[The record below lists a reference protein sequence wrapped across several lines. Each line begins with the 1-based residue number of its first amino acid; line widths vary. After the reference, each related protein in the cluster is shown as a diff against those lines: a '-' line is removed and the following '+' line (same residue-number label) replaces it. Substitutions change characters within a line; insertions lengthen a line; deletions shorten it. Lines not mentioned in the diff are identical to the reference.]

1 MNWLRQ
7 VLEVSIMNLRSVP
20 QRIGASLVIVIG
32 IAGVV
37 AVLVALFA
45 MAEGFRQ
52 TLATT
57 GRADRVI
64 VLRSGATEE
73 LSSGFDRE
81 QALVIAQ
88 APGVR
93 KDEQGRALASPER
106 YLLTNLVNR
115 KNREPSNVPVRGV
128 DAVALQVRPEL
139 RIVQGRMVAPGR
151 REVIVGRN
159 VTRQFVGTD
168 LGGKVPVRDGD
179 WDVVGVFE
187 TGGDVH
193 ESEIWV
199 DRAVIDGVLR
209 SSFIASV
216 IVALESP
223 EAFDAFKAALS
234 TDPRVNVDVR
244 RETAYYA
251 AQSQATGSFIR
262 VLGTVV
268 GLIMAIG
275 AVFAALNTMY
285 SAVSTRATEIA
296 ILRAIGFGGLPV
308 VGSVLLEALVLALAG
323 GLLGGLIA
331 YALFNGFTVST
342 LNFQTFSQVAFAF
355 RVTPALLTQG
365 LVWALA
371 IGLVG
376 GSFPALRA
384 ARLPITQVL
393 RAL

>member
-1 MNWLRQ
+1 MNWFRQ
-7 VLEVSIMNLRSVP
+7 VFEVAVMNLRSVP

-37 AVLVALFA
+37 GVLVALFA

-52 TLATT
+52 TLAST
-57 GRADRVI
+57 GRADRAI
-64 VLRSGATEE
+64 VLRSGAIDE

-88 APGVR
+88 ASGVR

-106 YLLTNLVNR
+106 YLLTNLVNL

-128 DAVALQVRPEL
+128 DAVAVQVRPEF
-139 RIVQGRMVAPGR
+139 RIVEGRMVAPGR
-151 REVIVGRN
+151 REVVVGRN
-159 VTRQFVGTD
+159 VTSQFEGARR
-168 LGGKVPVRDGD
+168 GGKVPVRDGD

-216 IVALESP
+216 IVALDSP
-223 EAFDAFKAALS
+223 AAFDTFKAALS

-251 AQSQATGSFIR
+251 AQSQATGAFIR

-268 GLIMAIG
+268 GVIMAIG

-285 SAVSTRATEIA
+285 SAVSSRATEIA
-296 ILRAIGFGGLPV
+296 TLRAIGFGGLPV
-308 VGSVLLEALVLALAG
+308 VGSVLLEAVVLALAG

-355 RVTPALLTQG
+355 KVTPALLTQG
-365 LVWALA
+365 LLWALS

-376 GSFPALRA
+376 GLFPALRA
-384 ARLPITQVL
+384 ARLPITTVL

>member
-7 VLEVSIMNLRSVP
+7 VFEVSIMNLRSVP

-37 AVLVALFA
+37 GVLVALLA

-57 GRADRVI
+57 GRADRAI
-64 VLRSGATEE
+64 VLRAGATDE
-73 LSSGFDRE
+73 LTSGFDRD
-81 QALVIAQ
+81 QALAIAQ
-88 APGVR
+88 ATGVR
-93 KDEQGRALASPER
+93 KDEQGAALASPER
-106 YLLTNLVNR
+106 YLLANPVNR
-115 KNREPSNVPVRGV
+115 KSREPSNAPVRAV
-128 DAVALQVRPEL
+128 DAIALRVRPEF
-139 RIVQGRMVAPGR
+139 RIVEGRMIAPGR

-159 VTRQFVGTD
+159 VAKQFVGAQ
-168 LGGKVPVRDGD
+168 LGGRVPVRDGD

-209 SSFIASV
+209 GSFISSV

-223 EAFDAFKAALS
+223 ETFDAFKAALS

-268 GLIMAIG
+268 GVIMAIG
-275 AVFAALNTMY
+275 AIFAALNTMY

-296 ILRAIGFGGLPV
+296 TLRAIGFRGMPV
-308 VGSVLLEALVLALAG
+308 VGSVLLEALVLALIG

-376 GSFPALRA
+376 GLFPALRA

>member
-1 MNWLRQ
+1 MNWLNQ
-7 VLEVSIMNLRSVP
+7 VLAVSIMNLRSVP
-20 QRIGASLVIVIG
+20 QRLGASLVIVVG

-37 AVLVALFA
+37 GVLVALLA

-57 GRADRVI
+57 GRADRAI
-64 VLRSGATEE
+64 VMRSGATDE

-88 APGVR
+88 ATGVR
-93 KDEQGRALASPER
+93 KDEQGRSLASPER

-115 KNREPSNVPVRGV
+115 KNNEPSNVPVRGV
-128 DAVALQVRPEL
+128 DAIALQVRPEF
-139 RIVQGRMVAPGR
+139 RIVAGRMLAPGR

-159 VTRQFVGTD
+159 AAKQFLGTEI
-168 LGGKVPVRDGD
+168 GGKVPVRDGD

-187 TGGDVH
+187 SGGDVH
-193 ESEIWV
+193 ESEVWV
-199 DRAVIDGVLR
+199 DRAVFDGVMR
-209 SSFIASV
+209 SSFISSV
-216 IVALESP
+216 IVVLKNA
-223 EAFDAFKAALS
+223 EAFDAFKAVLS

-251 AQSQATGSFIR
+251 AQSQATGTFIR
-262 VLGTVV
+262 VLGTIV
-268 GLIMAIG
+268 GLIMGIG

-285 SAVSTRATEIA
+285 SAVSTRTTEIA
-296 ILRAIGFGGLPV
+296 TLRAIGFGGLPV
-308 VGSVLLEALVLALAG
+308 VGSVLLEALVLALIG

-331 YALFNGFTVST
+331 YVLFNGFTVST

-355 RVTPALLTQG
+355 RVTPALLIQG

-376 GSFPALRA
+376 GLFPALRA
-384 ARLPITQVL
+384 ARLPITTAL

>member
-1 MNWLRQ
+1 MNWLKQ
-7 VLEVSIMNLRSVP
+7 VIAVSIMNLRNVP
-20 QRIGASLVIVIG
+20 QRAGASLVIVVG

-37 AVLVALFA
+37 GVLVALLA

-57 GRADRVI
+57 GRADRAI
-64 VLRSGATEE
+64 VMRSGATDE
-73 LSSGFDRE
+73 LSSFFDRE
-81 QALVIAQ
+81 QGLVIAQ
-88 APGVR
+88 AIGVR

-106 YLLTNLVNR
+106 YLLTNLLNR
-115 KNREPSNVPVRGV
+115 KDREPSNVPVRAV
-128 DAVALQVRPEL
+128 DAVALQVRPEF
-139 RIVQGRMVAPGR
+139 RIVEGRMVAPGK
-151 REVIVGRN
+151 REVVVGRN
-159 VTRQFVGTD
+159 ATKQFIGAQ
-168 LGGKVPVRDGD
+168 LGGRVPVRDGD

-209 SSFIASV
+209 GSFLASV
-216 IVALESP
+216 IVVLENA
-223 EAFDAFKAALS
+223 EAFDAFKAAIS

-268 GLIMAIG
+268 GVIMGIG

-296 ILRAIGFGGLPV
+296 TLRAIGFGGLPV
-308 VGSVLLEALVLALAG
+308 VGSVLLEALVLALIG
-323 GLLGGLIA
+323 GVLGGLIA
-331 YALFNGFTVST
+331 FVLFNGFTVST

-355 RVTPALLTQG
+355 RVTPELLTQG
-365 LVWALA
+365 VVWALA
-371 IGLVG
+371 IGFIG
-376 GSFPALRA
+376 GLFPALRA
-384 ARLPITQVL
+384 ARLPITTVL

>member
-1 MNWLRQ
+1 MNWLNQ
-7 VLEVSIMNLRSVP
+7 VLAVSIMNLRSVP
-20 QRIGASLVIVIG
+20 QRLGASLVIVVG

-37 AVLVALFA
+37 GVLVALLA

-57 GRADRVI
+57 GRADRAI
-64 VLRSGATEE
+64 VMRSGATDE

-88 APGVR
+88 ATGVR
-93 KDEQGRALASPER
+93 KDEQGRSLASPER

-115 KNREPSNVPVRGV
+115 KNNEPSNVPVRGV
-128 DAVALQVRPEL
+128 DAIALQVRPEF
-139 RIVQGRMVAPGR
+139 RIVAGRMLAPGR

-159 VTRQFVGTD
+159 AAKQFLGTEI
-168 LGGKVPVRDGD
+168 GGKVPVRDGD

-199 DRAVIDGVLR
+199 DRAVFDGVLR
-209 SSFIASV
+209 GSFISSM
-216 IVALESP
+216 IVVLENA

-244 RETAYYA
+244 RETAYYS
-251 AQSQATGSFIR
+251 AQSEATGTFIR
-262 VLGTVV
+262 VLGTIV
-268 GLIMAIG
+268 GTIMGIG

-285 SAVSTRATEIA
+285 SAVSTRTTEIA
-296 ILRAIGFGGLPV
+296 TLRAIGFGGLPV
-308 VGSVLLEALVLALAG
+308 VGSVLLEALVLALIG

-331 YALFNGFTVST
+331 YVLFNGFTVST

-355 RVTPALLTQG
+355 RVTPALLIQG
-365 LVWALA
+365 LVWALV

-376 GSFPALRA
+376 GLFPALRA
-384 ARLPITQVL
+384 ARLPITTAL

>member
-1 MNWLRQ
+1 
-7 VLEVSIMNLRSVP
+7 
-20 QRIGASLVIVIG
+20 
-32 IAGVV
+32 
-37 AVLVALFA
+37 
-45 MAEGFRQ
+45 
-52 TLATT
+52 
-57 GRADRVI
+57 
-64 VLRSGATEE
+64 
-73 LSSGFDRE
+73 
-81 QALVIAQ
+81 
-88 APGVR
+88 
-93 KDEQGRALASPER
+93 
-106 YLLTNLVNR
+106 
-115 KNREPSNVPVRGV
+115 VRGV

-296 ILRAIGFGGLPV
+296 TLRAIGFGGLPV

>member
-1 MNWLRQ
+1 MNWLKQ
-7 VLEVSIMNLRSVP
+7 VIAVSMMNLRNVP
-20 QRIGASLVIVIG
+20 QRLGASLVIVVG

-64 VLRSGATEE
+64 VLRSGANDE
-73 LSSGFDRE
+73 LSSGFSRE

-88 APGVR
+88 ATGVR

-106 YLLTNLVNR
+106 YLLTNLLNR

-128 DAVALQVRPEL
+128 DSVAVQARPEFG
-139 RIVQGRMVAPGR
+139 IVEGRMVAPGK
-151 REVIVGRN
+151 REVVVGRN
-159 VTRQFVGTD
+159 AAKQFVGAQ
-168 LGGKVPVRDGD
+168 LGGKIPVRDGD
-179 WDVVGVFE
+179 WDVVGVFA

-193 ESEIWV
+193 ESEVWV
-199 DRAVIDGVLR
+199 DRAVLDGVLR

-216 IVALESP
+216 IVVLENA

-251 AQSQATGSFIR
+251 AQSEATGSFIR

-268 GLIMAIG
+268 GVIMGIG

-296 ILRAIGFGGLPV
+296 TLRAIGFGGLPV
-308 VGSVLLEALVLALAG
+308 IGSVLLEALVLAFIG

-331 YALFNGFTVST
+331 YLLFNGFTVST

-371 IGLVG
+371 IGVVG
-376 GSFPALRA
+376 GLFPALRA
-384 ARLPITQVL
+384 ARLPITTVL

>member
-1 MNWLRQ
+1 MNWLNQ
-7 VLEVSIMNLRSVP
+7 VLAVSIMNLRSVP
-20 QRIGASLVIVIG
+20 QRLGASLVIVVG

-37 AVLVALFA
+37 AVLVALLA

-57 GRADRVI
+57 GRADRAI
-64 VLRSGATEE
+64 VMRSGATDE

-88 APGVR
+88 ATGVR

-115 KNREPSNVPVRGV
+115 KNNEPSNVPVRGV
-128 DAVALQVRPEL
+128 DAIVSLVRPEFK
-139 RIVQGRMVAPGR
+139 IVAGRMLAPGR

-159 VTRQFVGTD
+159 AAKQFLGTEI
-168 LGGKVPVRDGD
+168 GGKVPVRDGD

-193 ESEIWV
+193 ESEVWA
-199 DRAVIDGVLR
+199 DRAVFDGVLR
-209 SSFIASV
+209 GTFISSV
-216 IVALESP
+216 IVVLENA

-251 AQSQATGSFIR
+251 AQSEATGTFIR
-262 VLGTVV
+262 VLGTIV
-268 GLIMAIG
+268 GAIMGIG

-285 SAVSTRATEIA
+285 SAVSTRTTEIA
-296 ILRAIGFGGLPV
+296 TLRAIGFGGLPV
-308 VGSVLLEALVLALAG
+308 VGSVLLESLVLALIG

-355 RVTPALLTQG
+355 RVTPALLVQG

-376 GSFPALRA
+376 GLFPALRA
-384 ARLPITQVL
+384 ARLPITTAL